1 MSRPIWYDSAETG
14 APTLNNAAGSLL
26 EVLRACLINGFNLK
40 SVTSIVVASGVATAT
55 AATHGYSASYGK
67 LLRIEGAPVAG
78 LNGDV
83 QPLTVD
89 TNTFTYAA
97 AGVPDGTYTGTITA
111 RRAPLDW
118 TEAHTGTNVAIFART
133 SPEAGTQMLRVLD
146 TAASPALTTDAR
158 VLMIESATG
167 IDSFTNQSPNSTQVT
182 DGAGGFFSKGANN
195 ATAKPWAIV
204 GDERG
209 FYYIGPTNAG
219 TMTETSRLPFYFGD
233 GVRLFAGD
241 VHLCLL
247 AANSAGNTAASTSKL
262 GYSNSAG
269 NNWARGSPT
278 ATVVAR
284 SRDGSTLSEIFDM
297 QGFGLPRYGTV
308 TDMLSGMP
316 EKLYMIYPTHIVSN
330 YATKEVRGIFPGL
343 AAPVANAPFAGR
355 GSVSV
360 IGPTET
366 DGRHYLAVQCAINGT
381 PVGSFCLD
389 LTGPWHE

>member
-1 MSRPIWYDSAETG
+1 MSRPIWYDSDETG
-14 APTLNNAAGSLL
+14 APTLNNAPSSLL
-26 EVLRACLINGFNLK
+26 EVLRACKVTGFNLRN
-40 SVTSIVVASGVATAT
+40 VTSIVVASGVATAT
-55 AATHGYSASYGK
+55 AATHGYSAAYGK

-111 RRAPLDW
+111 RRAPLGW
-118 TEAHTGTNVAIFART
+118 TEAFTGTNRAIFART

-167 IDSFTNQSPNSTQVT
+167 IDSFTNQAPSATQVA

-195 ATAKPWAIV
+195 TTAKPWAIV

-209 FYYIGPTNAG
+209 FYYIGPTNGA
-219 TMTETSRLPFYFGD
+219 TMTETTRLPFYFGD

-247 AANSAGNTAASTSKL
+247 AANSAGNTATSTSKL
-262 GYSNSAG
+262 GHSSVAGSNWG
-269 NNWARGSPT
+269 LT
-278 ATVVAR
+278 APQAAVVAR
-284 SRDGSTLSEIFDM
+284 SRDGVTVSEIFDA
-297 QGFGLPRYGTV
+297 QGLGLARYGVIANMT
-308 TDMLSGMP
+308 SGLP
-316 EKLYMIYPTHIVSN
+316 EKLYMMYPTHIVSN
-330 YATKEVRGIFPGL
+330 FSTKEVRGVLPGM
-343 AAPVANAPFAGR
+343 AAPVANAPFSGL

-366 DGRHYLAVQCAINGT
+366 DGRHYLAVQCVINGT
-381 PVGSFCLD
+381 PAGSFCLD